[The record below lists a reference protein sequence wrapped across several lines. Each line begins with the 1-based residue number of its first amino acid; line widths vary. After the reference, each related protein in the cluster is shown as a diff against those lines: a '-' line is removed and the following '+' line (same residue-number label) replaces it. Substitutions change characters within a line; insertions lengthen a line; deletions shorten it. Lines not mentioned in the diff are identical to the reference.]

1 MGRFQASEV
10 STNRAAPQKCK
21 HTRRTGVITMHR
33 CERDAV
39 QDGYCSR
46 HHPDYV
52 APSMR
57 SHLEVD
63 ERGGDNIRVACGAS
77 LPTAHVYV
85 RHPLVETLSEYRKLP
100 KKVRCAKCDLVAFPE
115 PNLSTDCRGQ

>member
-1 MGRFQASEV
+1 MSRFQASEV
-10 STNRAAPQKCK
+10 STKHVESRKCK

-39 QDGYCSR
+39 KDGYCSR

-57 SHLEVD
+57 SHLEIEQGD
-63 ERGGDNIRVACGAS
+63 GGIRVACGAD
-77 LPTAHVYV
+77 LPPSSAYV
-85 RHPLVETLSEYRKLP
+85 RHPLVETATEYRKLP
-100 KKVRCAKCDLVAFPE
+100 KKVRCAKCDLVAFAE
-115 PNLSTDCRGQ
+115 PALQTD

>member
-1 MGRFQASEV
+1 MSQFMASEV
-10 STNRAAPQKCK
+10 STKRVEARKCK

-57 SHLEVD
+57 SHLEVEQD
-63 ERGGDNIRVACGAS
+63 GGNVRVACGGS
-77 LPTAHVYV
+77 LTTPYAYV
-85 RHPLVETLSEYRKLP
+85 RHPLVETLAEYRKLP
-100 KKVRCAKCDLVAFPE
+100 KKVRCAKCDLVAFAE
-115 PNLSTDCRGQ
+115 PSLSTDCQDR